1 MRNCA
6 GCPSACSNRG
16 GWMMLDSPPRLAH
29 PAPDNVATIVKIQA
43 NRMRP
48 RLQLQRHLPYN
59 HEGHEEIEAHEDAR
73 VIFVPF
79 DLFVPFVVL

>member
-1 MRNCA
+1 MRSWA

-29 PAPDNVATIVKIQA
+29 PAPDNVATIVKMQA

-48 RLQLQRHLPYN
+48 RLQLQRHLP
-59 HEGHEEIEAHEDAR
+59 
-73 VIFVPF
+73 
-79 DLFVPFVVL
+79 